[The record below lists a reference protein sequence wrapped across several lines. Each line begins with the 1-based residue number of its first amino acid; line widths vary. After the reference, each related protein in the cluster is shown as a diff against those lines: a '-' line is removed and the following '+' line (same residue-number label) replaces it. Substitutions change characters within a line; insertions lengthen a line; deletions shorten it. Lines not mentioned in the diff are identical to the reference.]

1 VLSRENLIQIIHQHF
16 RKQNQMESSNELAK
30 ETGIEYNGM
39 YDDENDQSL
48 LKTLLS
54 TFIFYFNKKKSYWYN
69 FFRKNK

>member
-1 VLSRENLIQIIHQHF
+1 
-16 RKQNQMESSNELAK
+16 MESSNELAK

-54 TFIFYFNKKKSYWYN
+54 TFVFNFNKKKSYWYN